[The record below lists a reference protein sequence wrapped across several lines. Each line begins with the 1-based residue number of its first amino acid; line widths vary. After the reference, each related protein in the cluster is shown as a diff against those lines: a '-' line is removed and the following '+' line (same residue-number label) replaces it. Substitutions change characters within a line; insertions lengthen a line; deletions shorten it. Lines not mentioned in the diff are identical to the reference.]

1 MSPRSIIIVL
11 LAMCGSFTTI
21 LAVLGYVVGP
31 GVLTGTKQRQRPKSV
46 ALQPPTP
53 VSPVR
58 SLARDTFTRD
68 SAKRL
73 QDIPDAPDQAQPLS
87 NIPVQL
93 PPPGEKPDRTDG
105 GPNPEIQRLARVTE
119 RRLQGVESALSQQV
133 RALKESRDQM
143 LDEFAGQL
151 ASMPVAEASE
161 TMSPLDNETAAL
173 TLNRL
178 GKARRN
184 AILRTL
190 APKKRATLEKLIR
203 KKR

>member
-1 MSPRSIIIVL
+1 
-11 LAMCGSFTTI
+11 
-21 LAVLGYVVGP
+21 
-31 GVLTGTKQRQRPKSV
+31 
-46 ALQPPTP
+46 
-53 VSPVR
+53 
-58 SLARDTFTRD
+58 
-68 SAKRL
+68 
-73 QDIPDAPDQAQPLS
+73 
-87 NIPVQL
+87 
-93 PPPGEKPDRTDG
+93 
-105 GPNPEIQRLARVTE
+105 
-119 RRLQGVESALSQQV
+119 
-133 RALKESRDQM
+133 M